1 MKIAALVKQT
11 PQLSEVT
18 MMGDKPKWPDG
29 TTGVNPFDE
38 YAVEEA
44 IRLKEASGGTAIAI
58 TYGGADAVSVLR
70 DVLALGID
78 EVYHIES
85 DNYSSTDPQNNA
97 KILAAAINKIGDIDI
112 VLTGKQACDD
122 DSGLVTSAVAGY
134 LDWPQIGFVK
144 KFDSADSDKVVVWRT
159 TDSGYDVVESPLPV
173 VCSVIKGINEPRL
186 PSLKGKMK
194 AKKAPVI
201 QFSLADLGVEHDAL
215 IDIKGFNAPKER
227 AGGEILH
234 GEPTEVVPK
243 LIEKLKSDQII

>member
-1 MKIAALVKQT
+1 MKIAVLIKQT

-29 TTGVNPFDE
+29 TTAVNPFDE

-44 IRLKEASGGTAIAI
+44 LRLKEASGGTAIAI
-58 TYGGADAVSVLR
+58 TYGAADAESVLR

-78 EVYHIES
+78 EAYHIES
-85 DNYSSTDPQNNA
+85 DDYSSTDPQNNA
-97 KILAAAINKIGDIDI
+97 KILAAAINKIGDVNI

-144 KFDSADSDKVVVWRT
+144 KFDGVDADKVTAWRT
-159 TDSGYDVVESPLPV
+159 TDTGYDVVESPLPV
-173 VCSVIKGINEPRL
+173 VCSVVKEINEPRL

-194 AKKAPVI
+194 AKKAPVTK
-201 QFSLADLGVEHDAL
+201 FSLADLGVEQDSL
-215 IDIKGFNAPKER
+215 INIKGFIAPKER
-227 AGGEILH
+227 ASGEIID
-234 GEPTEVVPK
+234 GEVDEAVSK
-243 LIEKLKSDQII
+243 LVEKLKTDQII